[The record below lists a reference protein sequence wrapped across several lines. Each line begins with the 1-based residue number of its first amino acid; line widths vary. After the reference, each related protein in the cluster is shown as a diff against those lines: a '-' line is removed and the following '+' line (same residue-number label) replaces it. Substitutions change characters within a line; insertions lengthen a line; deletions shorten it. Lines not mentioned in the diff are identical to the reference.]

1 MNNAKSFWSVVNDLT
16 NRKKTSNSL
25 SALINAHHDNS
36 TLANIINDKFCASFV
51 KSNELPQIIDSEPV
65 QTIFSEH
72 EVFLNLIHLN
82 TNKAAPRGELSAFLL
97 KEAAC
102 VLAKP
107 LCHLM
112 NRSMQSKVVP
122 NAWKRAEVIPIP
134 KSEPATLDKLRPISL
149 LPIPMKLLEK
159 LVLSANKNYII
170 NNIDEQQYGFKP
182 LSSSTCALIDI
193 DNHVREQLDLKP
205 TKAVCLVTFD
215 FSKAFDKIDH
225 SLLIEKIQNMT
236 DTNGIG
242 GFDLNFISWL
252 TSYCTNRTQRVRIN
266 NVLSHES
273 AVTSGVPQG
282 SPLAPYL
289 FSLFVADLTTTN
301 TKARL
306 TKFADDT
313 SLLITL
319 QKMEDLKDL
328 KNEISN
334 VFNWADQNRMLINN
348 EKCSV
353 LYFKKPNAFRC
364 LLPNSIM
371 GIKACQNLKLL
382 GITFNEQLCFKDH
395 FNLILKRASQRLYYL
410 RVLKNYYCKKELW
423 NVFNTLIRS
432 ILEYAHPIFVNL
444 PAKTCVK
451 IELIQKR
458 AHKIICGIA
467 NYKNCTDCVLIP
479 LEERRK
485 ILAMRLFKKMN
496 LCLNHPLSKLVH
508 RRSERSTAFILPT
521 INTNRYRNGFIN
533 SCTIV
538 YNNTMID

>member
-1 MNNAKSFWSVVNDLT
+1 
-16 NRKKTSNSL
+16 
-25 SALINAHHDNS
+25 
-36 TLANIINDKFCASFV
+36 
-51 KSNELPQIIDSEPV
+51 
-65 QTIFSEH
+65 
-72 EVFLNLIHLN
+72 
-82 TNKAAPRGELSAFLL
+82 
-97 KEAAC
+97 
-102 VLAKP
+102 
-107 LCHLM
+107 
-112 NRSMQSKVVP
+112 
-122 NAWKRAEVIPIP
+122 
-134 KSEPATLDKLRPISL
+134 
-149 LPIPMKLLEK
+149 
-159 LVLSANKNYII
+159 
-170 NNIDEQQYGFKP
+170 
-182 LSSSTCALIDI
+182 
-193 DNHVREQLDLKP
+193 
-205 TKAVCLVTFD
+205 
-215 FSKAFDKIDH
+215 
-225 SLLIEKIQNMT
+225 
-236 DTNGIG
+236 
-242 GFDLNFISWL
+242 
-252 TSYCTNRTQRVRIN
+252 
-266 NVLSHES
+266 
-273 AVTSGVPQG
+273 
-282 SPLAPYL
+282 
-289 FSLFVADLTTTN
+289 
-301 TKARL
+301 
-306 TKFADDT
+306 
-313 SLLITL
+313 
-319 QKMEDLKDL
+319 MEDLKDL

-348 EKCSV
+348 EKCSF

-485 ILAMRLFKKMN
+485 ILAMQLFKKMN

-508 RRSERSTAFILPT
+508 RRSERSTAFILPA
-521 INTNRYRNGFIN
+521 IKTNRYRNGFIN

-538 YNNTMID
+538 CNNIVSTCCMFSNFC